1 MISNCSFPELGAVLV
16 KTNLD
21 CPKGYTCRYVK
32 DPPCELRADVKQ
44 FDKSLDALMAVLFAK
59 VRFPIQCRST
69 NLRFCIIHILSF
81 LNSENYLADHG
92 YYQQRRRK

>member
-1 MISNCSFPELGAVLV
+1 MPMRVLSPEEKFPMMEIPGPVLIDPCIS
-16 KTNLD
+16 
-21 CPKGYTCRYVK
+21 PKGYTCKYVK

-44 FDKSLDALMAVLFAK
+44 FDKSLDALVAVLFAK

-81 LNSENYLADHG
+81 L
-92 YYQQRRRK
+92 